1 MPEFIISYLGGN
13 HPSDPE
19 EGKRHFAEYQKWLSS
34 LGSSVISPMN
44 PFKNT
49 KTIKPDGTVTDGSTT
64 SMSGYT
70 ILKTESIEAAL
81 ELAKSCPFL
90 GINGS
95 LEISELIKMSDKE

>member
-1 MPEFIISYLGGN
+1 MPEFIVSYLGGD

-19 EGKRHFAEYQKWLSS
+19 EGKRHFAEYQKWLTS
-34 LGSSVISPMN
+34 LGSAVISPMN

-49 KTIKPDGTVTDGSTT
+49 KTINPGGTVTDGSTT

-70 ILKTESIEAAL
+70 ILDAETMEAAL

-90 GINGS
+90 DINGS
-95 LEISELIKMSDKE
+95 LEISELVNMPDKE

>member
-1 MPEFIISYLGGN
+1 MPHYIISYLGGD

-19 EGKRHFAEYQKWLSS
+19 EGKRHFAEYQKWLAS
-34 LGSSVISPMN
+34 LGPSVISPMN

-49 KTIKPDGTVTDGSTT
+49 KTINPDGTVTDGSTT

-70 ILKTESIEAAL
+70 ILEAESMEATL

-95 LEISELIKMSDKE
+95 LEISELVKMPEKE

>member
-1 MPEFIISYLGGN
+1 MAKYFISYLGGD

-19 EGKRHFAEYQKWLSS
+19 EGKRHYAEYQKWLSS
-34 LGSSVISPMN
+34 LGSSAISPMN

-49 KTIKPDGTVTDGSTT
+49 KTINPDGTVTDGSTT

-70 ILKTESIEAAL
+70 ILEVESMEVAL

-90 GINGS
+90 DINGS
-95 LEISELIKMSDKE
+95 LEISELIKMPDKE